1 MKDDYTDECL
11 KTLPPELSSHGVE
24 ALRSSFCQVCV
35 NTYCG
40 ASKGYSTKW
49 DDRMHRQL
57 EALLHPL
64 FADIKDP
71 MYSEIHHSP
80 FITLDQDPDD
90 WTVRGQSILLTDSE
104 ENRSS
109 SKAFLNAQ
117 LLKGMYSDPPAPEQE
132 PARASAD
139 VPAHAPTR
147 EPVHVPA
154 SVPAPTPASVPV
166 PAQAPTP
173 VPAPVYA
180 RASAPASNNLSGIRL
195 NTEVPSGGLYVGGPN
210 REDAKPIRKEIIITD
225 PEDPWAPKDA
235 GSTNKG
241 TGRVRKVVRASDG
254 QVVKK

>member
-11 KTLPPELSSHGVE
+11 RTLPPELSSHGVE

-40 ASKGYSTKW
+40 SSKGYSTKW

-57 EALLHPL
+57 EALLHPF

-71 MYSEIHHSP
+71 MYSEIHHSA

-90 WTVRGQSILLTDSE
+90 WTVKGHSILITDSE
-104 ENRSS
+104 ENRAS

-117 LLKGMYSDPPAPEQE
+117 LLKGMYSDS
-132 PARASAD
+132 PARVD
-139 VPAHAPTR
+139 
-147 EPVHVPA
+147 
-154 SVPAPTPASVPV
+154 APTPP
-166 PAQAPTP
+166 PAQAPAQA
-173 VPAPVYA
+173 PAPMPERVQA
-180 RASAPASNNLSGIRL
+180 PAPASEPTPVQAPAREGQLVPKSLSGTRL
-195 NTEVPSGGLYVGGPN
+195 NTEVPSGGLYVGGPI
-210 REDAKPIRKEIIITD
+210 REDAKPVRKEIIITD